1 MKRQQDAASCPP
13 PVVKPPV
20 YEFADSASLEATAWR
35 TWAEP
40 GPGSGGIKISKTDS
54 ARWPEV
60 LAPAGDMERLEAA
73 VRYGADA
80 VYLAGKDYGMRAA
93 SGNFSR
99 DELARAVEFC
109 HERGVRVYVAC
120 NTLPR
125 NHELAALPD
134 FLSYCGKI
142 KVDALIIS
150 DLGVL
155 AMAREYAP
163 QVELHIS
170 TQTGIVN
177 YAAARACYNL
187 GAKRVVLAREVPFR
201 EIREIRE
208 HVPPDLELEAFVH
221 GSMCVS
227 FSGRCLLS
235 NYMTGR
241 DANRGQCAQPCR
253 WEYTLTEKQRP
264 HQHFP
269 IVENAGGTYIMN
281 SNDLR
286 MIEHIPAMME
296 AGVSSLKIEGRAK
309 SAYYVACVTAAYRR
323 AVDFFRENPGEP
335 LPPEILEETEKISHR
350 AYSPGFYFGGEPGQ
364 TPERSQYTRNYQV
377 AAVCVGRAGEYVI
390 LRERNRFFRGD
401 IVDVLQPGS
410 LPFTAELAEL
420 YNEDWEP
427 VASAPHAEM
436 LVYWKT
442 DLPIEEGAFLRIRM
456 EPLKG

>member
-1 MKRQQDAASCPP
+1 MSGAKIE
-13 PVVKPPV
+13 K
-20 YEFADSASLEATAWR
+20 EFGGR
-35 TWAEP
+35 RGH
-40 GPGSGGIKISKTDS
+40 GPG
-54 ARWPEV
+54 AMPEL

-93 SGNFSR
+93 PGNFTPE
-99 DELARAVEFC
+99 ELVRGVELC
-109 HERGVRVYVAC
+109 HQQGVRVYVTC

-125 NHELAALPD
+125 NAELEAMPR
-134 FLSYCGKI
+134 FLEHCAQAG
-142 KVDALIIS
+142 VDGFIIS

-155 AMAREYAP
+155 ALAKRHAP
-163 QVELHIS
+163 QVERHVS

-177 YAAARACYNL
+177 YAAAQACWEL
-187 GAKRVVLAREVPFR
+187 GAKRVVLAREVPLT
-201 EIREIRE
+201 EIRGIRE
-208 HVPPDLELEAFVH
+208 RIPPEMELEAFAH

-264 HQHFP
+264 DQHFP
-269 IVENAGGTYIMN
+269 IIQGQEGTYILN

-286 MIEHIPAMME
+286 MIQHIPAMVE

-323 AVDFFRENPGEP
+323 AIDFFASHPGEA

-364 TPERSQYTRNYQV
+364 TPDRSQYTRKYQLV
-377 AAVCVGRAGEYVI
+377 AVSGGRAGQYVK
-390 LRERNRFFRGD
+390 LYERNHFCRGD
-401 IVDVLQPGS
+401 LADVLQPGRE
-410 LPFTAELAEL
+410 PFTIRLEEL
-420 YNEDWEP
+420 YNQDWEP
-427 VASAPHAEM
+427 IEAAPHAEM

-442 DLPIEEGAFLRIRM
+442 DAEVGQGAYLRIRR
-456 EPLKG
+456 E